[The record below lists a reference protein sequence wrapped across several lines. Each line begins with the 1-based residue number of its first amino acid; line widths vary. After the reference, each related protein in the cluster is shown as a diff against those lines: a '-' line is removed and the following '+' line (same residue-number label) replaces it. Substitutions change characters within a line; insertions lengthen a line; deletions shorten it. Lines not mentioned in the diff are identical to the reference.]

1 MPEPPLEIP
10 GEVLKDLENHIS
22 STISSGKHIRNV
34 LSQYSNRGVW
44 DTDWEVQAGVEAL
57 NVFGS
62 RWTIEILACLYIAGP
77 RRFNQLKN
85 LLTGISSRTLS
96 DKLRYLVDEKLVIRQ
111 VDDGPP
117 VKVGYIL
124 SEHGMT
130 CGRLL
135 SPLVAHLKIY
145 NGSVKKSK

>member
-1 MPEPPLEIP
+1 MPDPPLEIP
-10 GEVLKDLENHIS
+10 GEVLNDLKDQIS
-22 STISSGKHIRNV
+22 STISSGTHIRSV

-44 DTDWEVQAGVEAL
+44 DTEWEVQAGVEAL

-62 RWTIEILACLYIAGP
+62 RWTIEILTCLYIAGP

-85 LLTGISSRTLS
+85 LLAGISSRTLS
-96 DKLRYLVDEKLVIRQ
+96 DKLRYLTDEKLVIRQ
-111 VDDGPP
+111 VDEGPP

-124 SEHGMT
+124 SEHGIT